1 MKIKY
6 FEDTDTLLLYVNDN
20 SIVETK
26 EADQNT
32 YLDYDSNGN
41 LSAITI
47 EHYSEKSTKDLQLEG
62 LQLA

>member
-6 FEDTDTLLLYVNDN
+6 FEDTDTLLLYVNEN
-20 SIVETK
+20 QITETK

-47 EHYSEKSTKDLQLEG
+47 EHYSEKSKKEIHLEG
-62 LQLA
+62 LELV